1 VACFLAYG
9 LYLGLT
15 EGTERALVA
24 DLAPRSRRGFA
35 FGVYQAV
42 QGIGVLAASVVF
54 GVVWATLG
62 SAVAFVLG
70 ASLALAA
77 TALLFTIMP
86 RQVRYT

>member
-1 VACFLAYG
+1 
-9 LYLGLT
+9 
-15 EGTERALVA
+15 
-24 DLAPRSRRGFA
+24 
-35 FGVYQAV
+35 VYQAV